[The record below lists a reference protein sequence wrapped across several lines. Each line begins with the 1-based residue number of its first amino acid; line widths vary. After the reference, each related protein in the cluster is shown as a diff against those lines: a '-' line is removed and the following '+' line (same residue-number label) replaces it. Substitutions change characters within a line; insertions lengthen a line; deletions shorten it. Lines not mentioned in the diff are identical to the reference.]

1 MPLLSPLSLPL
12 FPRGPRS
19 REPPSSPFPI
29 PFPSLTFFSTPPIL
43 PLPHLCSLTATLW
56 QTFLTFSPIFLA
68 LSPLLVYFLHLLFN
82 GSALATVVAFTSPL
96 PSNTVSSCFPSFFLS
111 IFCRNTIPRWLVKR
125 ARSLFRLLSNDQ
137 VQIRRSG
144 QRKSDECNIA
154 LQCNWRAIL

>member
-1 MPLLSPLSLPL
+1 MPLLSPLRSLFFPEVHVRASHPPVRFL
-12 FPRGPRS
+12 FLFLP
-19 REPPSSPFPI
+19 SPFSRPRQ
-29 PFPSLTFFSTPPIL
+29 PL

-56 QTFLTFSPIFLA
+56 QTFLTFPPIFLP

-144 QRKSDECNIA
+144 QKKSDECNIA
-154 LQCNWRAIL
+154 LQRNWRTIL